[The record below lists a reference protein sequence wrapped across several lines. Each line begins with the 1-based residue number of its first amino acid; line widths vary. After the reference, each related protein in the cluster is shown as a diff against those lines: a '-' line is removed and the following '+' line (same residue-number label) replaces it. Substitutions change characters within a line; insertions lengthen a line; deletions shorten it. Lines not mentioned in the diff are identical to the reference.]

1 MLGDY
6 LKSLRTSSRISSNS
20 LANQAGIARNTIS
33 RWENGINV
41 PHIPELEAVLDAIR
55 ATRQE
60 RQRALELLPATRG
73 TKALN
78 AAYAETHQLTM
89 GWGEVLWALRLRK
102 AWTLEQLAASL
113 NIRHSTIAR
122 WERGETWPG
131 EAQLLELCSK
141 LGAHE
146 VEITAL
152 ISGRFSVVDP
162 SCGVQDRRRAIE
174 AFESKWHAID
184 RPQLSPNEYAL
195 FNLHCV
201 ACTAQG
207 QFLLSR
213 YPEVRPIVSKVMRAH
228 TRHFSLAEI
237 QPAAER
243 VARRLVQL
251 SDGYPELSSHWL
263 YAKIM
268 IARAKSCGAYD
279 LLGVQRSSYQNVS
292 ARAKL
297 ALNMLI
303 PLTNVAASPGVRAW
317 LHSEIARMHA
327 RTANQAASLAF
338 AQRACEIAKRADNPK
353 EMAVRKG
360 DLAAIHLYF
369 NDPQEAL
376 DGISYDTT
384 YDLETG
390 MYTSLLHAVA
400 LARLGKDDEA
410 KSHLTIVEQTMLA
423 YRFDHLHSGV
433 CGLSERN

>member
-6 LKSLRTSSRISSNS
+6 LKSLRISSRISSNS
-20 LANQAGIARNTIS
+20 LAKQAGIARNTIS
-33 RWENGINV
+33 RWENGTNV
-41 PHIPELEAVLDAIR
+41 PHIPELEAVLDAIQ
-55 ATRQE
+55 ATRQQ
-60 RQRALELLPATRG
+60 RQMALELLPAARG
-73 TKALN
+73 TKALK
-78 AAYAETHQLTM
+78 AAYAEPHQLTM
-89 GWGEVLWALRLRK
+89 GWGEVLWALRQRK
-102 AWTLEQLAASL
+102 GWSLEQLAASL
-113 NIRHSTIAR
+113 GIRHSTIAR

-131 EAQLLELCSK
+131 EAQLLELCRK

-146 VEITAL
+146 DEIAAL
-152 ISGRFSVVDP
+152 ISGRFSVIDP
-162 SCGVQDRRRAIE
+162 SCSALDRRRAIE
-174 AFESKWHAID
+174 AFDARWHAID
-184 RPQLSPNEYAL
+184 RPQLSPDEYAL

-207 QFLLSR
+207 QFLLGR
-213 YPEVRPIVSKVMRAH
+213 YPEVRPIVCKIMRAH
-228 TRHFSLAEI
+228 SRHFSLAEI

-268 IARAKSCGAYD
+268 IARAKSGGAYD

-297 ALNMLI
+297 ALNMLM
-303 PLTNVAASPGVRAW
+303 PLTNVSASHGVRAW

-353 EMAVRKG
+353 EFAVRMG

-369 NDPQEAL
+369 GAPQKAL
-376 DGISYDTT
+376 DGISYDTS

-400 LARLGKDDEA
+400 LSRLGKEDEA
-410 KSHLTIVEQTMLA
+410 KSHFSNAERTMQV
-423 YRFDHLHSGV
+423 YRFDHLHSDA
-433 CGLSERN
+433 CRLPQRN